1 MTKKG
6 KNINQVEQAPIVMD
20 DVYCQMEMF
29 SAESTCKIVGIS
41 FLENVQFSWKKPNNE
56 GVLLEAKL
64 PYTFLKQLTAW
75 GGVFMTDISIMKG
88 DTTFIVPKGYASYQY
103 KEALISSDVCIDHI
117 VLTISIRKLR
127 LKAKPKK
134 AYYRSVQPINKEER
148 NWCNG
153 LNSFIFCEQ
162 QKKRS
167 HQLVQIKVD
176 NIDVRVFESGD
187 NIQSYLVIETLLPVD
202 FDKFAS
208 IQYSI
213 LLTLGLIRNY
223 LVYHE
228 SFLFKSNKKGMT
240 TTCLYE
246 YVKMIDSVKS
256 QYPIITPYFI
266 GFEDVIKRNKIS
278 YCSAQLKRL
287 KDKVQTQWIEPEL
300 IGNVATIL
308 VKYPSL
314 QRALNILINGTHA
327 NLEYQAS
334 VFFIALET
342 ICNVCEKIMPK
353 QKDTLVGKEKWETIC
368 ERINNV
374 ITDFSENI
382 ISKDKKE
389 QLIKNIRN
397 KCNSVPNGEK
407 LSRPFDYFGYKLTM
421 LDTETLNKDRN
432 RYLHGNVSGDSL
444 KEQETEIFRTCC
456 NVHKLCCILLLLM
469 AGYDGYIINNAV
481 LFGFKQE
488 KKTRQLLFT
497 QLKPKRM
504 IVTNS

>member
-1 MTKKG
+1 MAKEKD
-6 KNINQVEQAPIVMD
+6 NINQTHIVLD
-20 DVYCQMEMF
+20 DVYNQMGIF
-29 SAESTCKIVGIS
+29 SAESTCAILGIPL
-41 FLENVQFSWKKPNNE
+41 LESAQFSWRKPSNE
-56 GVLLEAKL
+56 SVLLEAKL
-64 PYTFLKQLTAW
+64 PYTFLKQLSAW
-75 GGVFMTDISIMKG
+75 GGVFPTDISVVKDG
-88 DTTFIVPKGYASYQY
+88 VTFIVPHGYASYQY
-103 KEALISSDVCIDHI
+103 KELPNSSNICIDHI
-117 VLTISIRKLR
+117 LLTISIGTLR

-148 NWCNG
+148 NWCKA
-153 LNSFIFCEQ
+153 LNSFLFIERQ
-162 QKKRS
+162 NNMS
-167 HQLVQIKVD
+167 HQLVLIRVD
-176 NIDVRVFESGD
+176 NIDVCVFESGG
-187 NIQSYLVIETLLPVD
+187 NTQSYLVIETLLPVEY
-202 FDKFAS
+202 DKFAS

-213 LLTLGLIRNY
+213 LLAIGLIRDY
-223 LVYHE
+223 LILHE
-228 SFLFKSNKKGMT
+228 FFLFMSNKKGMIT
-240 TTCLYE
+240 SCLCE
-246 YVKMIDSVKS
+246 YKKLIDSVKTK
-256 QYPIITPYFI
+256 YPIIVPYFI
-266 GFEDVIKRNKIS
+266 GFEDIIKRNKIS

-287 KDKVQTQWIEPEL
+287 KDKFQSQWIEPKL
-300 IGNVATIL
+300 IGNVATFL
-308 VKYPSL
+308 VQYPSL
-314 QRALNILINGTHA
+314 QRALSILIVGSHA

-342 ICNVCEKIMPK
+342 ICNVCKIIMPK
-353 QKDTLVGKEKWETIC
+353 QKDTLVEKEEWEMID

-382 ISKDKKE
+382 ISKDKKG

-488 KKTRQLLFT
+488 KRARQLLFT

-504 IVTNS
+504 IVKNS